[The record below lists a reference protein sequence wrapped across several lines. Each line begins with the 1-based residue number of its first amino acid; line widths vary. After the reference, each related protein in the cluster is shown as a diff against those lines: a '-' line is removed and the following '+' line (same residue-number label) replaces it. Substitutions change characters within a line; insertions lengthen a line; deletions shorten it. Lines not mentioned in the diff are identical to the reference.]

1 MSTRAGRELCARQST
16 SPDDASPDDEGPNQ
30 WPSRSVRTVKIFAVA
45 GAADVLSRSGT
56 DHLTSALKQ
65 RLFVKIPAST

>member
-1 MSTRAGRELCARQST
+1 
-16 SPDDASPDDEGPNQ
+16 
-30 WPSRSVRTVKIFAVA
+30 VRTVKIFAVT

-65 RLFVKIPAST
+65 RLVVKIAANA